1 MTTTFIAYE
10 VTLELCR
17 QMRPLLAR
25 MTDRQLVEQTRDALS
40 SAVMNL
46 REGNRR
52 RGADRR
58 RCFRVAAGSA
68 DEVRGALDFSI
79 AIGDLDAAAC
89 ADALACADRV
99 QRLLWPLVR

>member
-1 MTTTFIAYE
+1 MTTPFIAYE

-17 QMRPLLAR
+17 LMRPLLAR
-25 MTDRQLVEQTRDALS
+25 LTDRQLVEQARAALS
-40 SAVMNL
+40 SAVLNL

-58 RCFRVAAGSA
+58 RCFRIAAGSA
-68 DEVRGALDFSI
+68 DEVRGALDF
-79 AIGDLDAAAC
+79 AVAVGDLDAAAC

-99 QRLLWPLVR
+99 QRLLWPMVR